1 MKLKKETI
9 NELGEIIR
17 DEFKI
22 QLNSKDLNRLAYLL
36 VGYFSLL
43 LKIQFRKEVQ
53 K

>member
-9 NELGEIIR
+9 DELGEIIR
-17 DEFKI
+17 DEFKM
-22 QLNSKDLNRLAYLL
+22 QLSSKVLNKLAYSL

-43 LKIQFRKEVQ
+43 LKIQSRKEVQ